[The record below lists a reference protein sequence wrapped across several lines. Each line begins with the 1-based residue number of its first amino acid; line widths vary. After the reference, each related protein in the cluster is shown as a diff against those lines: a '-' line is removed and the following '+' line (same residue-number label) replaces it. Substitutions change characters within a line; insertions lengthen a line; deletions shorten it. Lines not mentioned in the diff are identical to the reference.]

1 MVIMASTDS
10 IWDYPYPS
18 QASSVMGLVYGTGPE
33 PEPDYFPPK
42 SRIPEARMESL
53 SRFEL
58 TKTESRSVDE
68 TELAEVRTTLPTNN
82 AATSTPQQPGGVPC
96 RNNGCKSWSS
106 RSESRLESP
115 WHFLKTVFLVS
126 VIVALVLWVIVY
138 ASLSQYR
145 VL

>member
-1 MVIMASTDS
+1 MYFACRSCALDLSSIPFTCIAINGSHKSQHGIVSLEDS
-10 IWDYPYPS
+10 E
-18 QASSVMGLVYGTGPE
+18 Q
-33 PEPDYFPPK
+33 
-42 SRIPEARMESL
+42 MESL